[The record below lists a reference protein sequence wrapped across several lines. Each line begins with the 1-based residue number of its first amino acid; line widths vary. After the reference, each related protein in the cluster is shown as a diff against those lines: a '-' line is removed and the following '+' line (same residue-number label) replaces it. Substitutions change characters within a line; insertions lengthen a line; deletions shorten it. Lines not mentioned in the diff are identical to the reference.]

1 MKFLEPEEVKKSL
14 QRYKLFDPNSVL
26 RKIDS
31 IIEENIRNV
40 RAGNKK
46 NKIYNPY
53 LSSYLLLLRRSQGSN
68 ATRAENASFGVL

>member
-1 MKFLEPEEVKKSL
+1 MKFLEPKEVKKSL
-14 QRYKLFDPNSVL
+14 QRYQLFDPNSVQ

-53 LSSYLLLLRRSQGSN
+53 LSSYLLLLTYKTYVIAGIN
-68 ATRAENASFGVL
+68 KMALII

>member
-53 LSSYLLLLRRSQGSN
+53 LSSYLLLLTYKTYVIAGIN
-68 ATRAENASFGVL
+68 KMALII